1 MNNNTLNNNNNLEIA
16 RGTIVM
22 VDLPLGNSS
31 VQGGTRPAVVIS
43 NDKGNKF
50 SPVLIVV
57 PLTSRMDKKFMPT
70 HHTIEPSMINGLS
83 KTSIALAEQI
93 ITVGKDMVRN
103 IVGTLEEIDIN
114 FINRKVMTSLAL
126 F

>member
-1 MNNNTLNNNNNLEIA
+1 MNNTLNNNLEIA

-22 VDLPLGNSS
+22 VDLPTGNGS

-57 PLTSRMDKKFMPT
+57 PLTSRMDKKYMPT
-70 HHTIEPSMINGLS
+70 HHTIEPSMINGLT

-93 ITVGKDMVRN
+93 ITIGKDTVRN

>member
-1 MNNNTLNNNNNLEIA
+1 MNTLNNNNLEIK
-16 RGTIVM
+16 RGSIIM
-22 VDLPLGNSS
+22 VDLPTGNGS

-43 NDKGNKF
+43 NNRGNKF

-57 PLTSRMDKKFMPT
+57 PLTSKVKKYMPT

>member
-1 MNNNTLNNNNNLEIA
+1 MNTLNNNNLEIK
-16 RGTIVM
+16 RGSIIM
-22 VDLPLGNSS
+22 VDLLLGNGS

-57 PLTSRMDKKFMPT
+57 PLTSRVKKFMPT
-70 HHTIEPSMINGLS
+70 HHTIEPSVVNGLS

-93 ITVGKDMVRN
+93 ITIGKDAVRN
-103 IVGTLEEIDIN
+103 VIGSLEEMDIN

>member
-1 MNNNTLNNNNNLEIA
+1 MNNTLNNNLEIT

-50 SPVLIVV
+50 SPVLIVI
-57 PLTSRMDKKFMPT
+57 PLTSRLDKKYMPT
-70 HHTIEPSMINGLS
+70 HHTIEPSIVNGLT

-93 ITVGKDMVRN
+93 ITIGKDAVRN

>member
-1 MNNNTLNNNNNLEIA
+1 MNNNTLNNNNLEIK
-16 RGTIVM
+16 RGSIIM
-22 VDLPLGNSS
+22 VDLPLGNGS

-57 PLTSRMDKKFMPT
+57 PLTSRVKKFMPT
-70 HHTIEPSMINGLS
+70 HHTIEPSMVNGLT

-93 ITVGKDMVRN
+93 ITIGKDAVRN
-103 IVGTLEEIDIN
+103 IVGTLEEVDIN

>member
-1 MNNNTLNNNNNLEIA
+1 MNNTLNNNLEIA
-16 RGTIVM
+16 RGMIVM
-22 VDLPLGNSS
+22 VDLPLGNGS

-57 PLTSRMDKKFMPT
+57 PLTSRVKKFMPT
-70 HHTIEPSMINGLS
+70 HHTIEPSMLNGLS

-103 IVGTLEEIDIN
+103 IVGTLDEIDIN
-114 FINRKVMTSLAL
+114 FVNRKVMTSLAL

>member
-1 MNNNTLNNNNNLEIA
+1 MNNNTLNSNLEIK
-16 RGTIVM
+16 RGSIVM
-22 VDLPLGNSS
+22 VDLPLGNGS

-57 PLTSRMDKKFMPT
+57 PLTSRVKKFMPT
-70 HHTIEPSMINGLS
+70 HHTIEPSMLNGLS

-103 IVGTLEEIDIN
+103 IVGTLDEIDVN

>member
-1 MNNNTLNNNNNLEIA
+1 MNTLNNNNLEIK
-16 RGTIVM
+16 RGSIIM
-22 VDLPLGNSS
+22 VDLPLGNGS

-57 PLTSRMDKKFMPT
+57 PLTSRVKKFMPT
-70 HHTIEPSMINGLS
+70 HHTIEPSMLNGLS

-103 IVGTLEEIDIN
+103 IVGTLDEIDVN

>member
-1 MNNNTLNNNNNLEIA
+1 MNNNTLNNNLEIT

-50 SPVLIVV
+50 SPVLIVI
-57 PLTSRMDKKFMPT
+57 PLTSRLDKKYMPT

>member
-1 MNNNTLNNNNNLEIA
+1 MNTLNNNNLEIA

-22 VDLPLGNSS
+22 VDLPLGNGS

-43 NDKGNKF
+43 NDRGNKF
-50 SPVLIVV
+50 SPVLIIV
-57 PLTSRMDKKFMPT
+57 PLTSKVKKYMPT
-70 HHTIEPSMINGLS
+70 HHTIEPSMINGLT

-93 ITVGKDMVRN
+93 ITIGKDTVRN

>member
-1 MNNNTLNNNNNLEIA
+1 MNTLNNNNLEIT
-16 RGTIVM
+16 RGTIIM
-22 VDLPLGNSS
+22 VDLPLGNGS

-43 NDKGNKF
+43 NNRGNKF

-57 PLTSRMDKKFMPT
+57 PLTSKVKKYMPT
-70 HHTIEPSMINGLS
+70 HHTIEPSMINGLT

-93 ITVGKDMVRN
+93 ITIGKDTVRN

>member
-1 MNNNTLNNNNNLEIA
+1 MNNNTLNNNNLEIA
-16 RGTIVM
+16 RGMIVM
-22 VDLPLGNSS
+22 VDLPLGNGS

-57 PLTSRMDKKFMPT
+57 PLTSRVKKFMPT

-83 KTSIALAEQI
+83 KTSIVLAEQI
-93 ITVGKDMVRN
+93 ITIGKDTVRN

-114 FINRKVMTSLAL
+114 FINSKVMTSLAL

>member
-1 MNNNTLNNNNNLEIA
+1 MNNTLNNNLEIT

-22 VDLPLGNSS
+22 VDLPVGNNS

-43 NDKGNKF
+43 NDRGNKF

-57 PLTSRMDKKFMPT
+57 PLTSRTKKLLPT
-70 HHTIEPSMINGLS
+70 HHTIEPSMINGLT
-83 KTSIALAEQI
+83 KTSIALTEQI
-93 ITVGKDMVRN
+93 ITIGKDMVRN
-103 IVGTLEEIDIN
+103 IVGVLEEMDVN

>member
-1 MNNNTLNNNNNLEIA
+1 MNNNTLANNLEIT
-16 RGTIVM
+16 RGSIIM
-22 VDLPLGNSS
+22 VDLPMGNGS

-57 PLTSRMDKKFMPT
+57 PLTSKVKKFMPT
-70 HHTIEPSMINGLS
+70 HYTIEPSTINGLT
-83 KTSIALAEQI
+83 KTSIVLAEQI
-93 ITVGKDMVRN
+93 ITIGKDMVRN
-103 IVGTLEEIDIN
+103 IVGTLDEIDIN
-114 FINRKVMTSLAL
+114 FINRKVITSLAL

>member
-1 MNNNTLNNNNNLEIA
+1 MNNTLNNNLEIT
-16 RGTIVM
+16 RGTIIM
-22 VDLPLGNSS
+22 VDLPLGNGS

-43 NDKGNKF
+43 NNRGNKF

-57 PLTSRMDKKFMPT
+57 PLTSRVKKFMPT

-103 IVGTLEEIDIN
+103 IVGTLEEMDVN

>member
-1 MNNNTLNNNNNLEIA
+1 MNTLNNNNLEIA

-22 VDLPLGNSS
+22 VDLPKGNNS
-31 VQGGTRPAVVIS
+31 VQGGVRSAVVIS
-43 NDKGNKF
+43 NDRGNKF

-57 PLTSRMDKKFMPT
+57 PLTSKVKKFMPT
-70 HHTIEPSMINGLS
+70 HHTIEPSMINGLT

>member
-1 MNNNTLNNNNNLEIA
+1 MNNNTLNSSLEIT
-16 RGTIVM
+16 RGMIVM
-22 VDLPLGNSS
+22 VDLPLGNGS

-57 PLTSRMDKKFMPT
+57 PLTSRVKKYMPT
-70 HHTIEPSMINGLS
+70 HYTIEPSMINGLS

-103 IVGTLEEIDIN
+103 VIGSLEEMDVN

>member
-1 MNNNTLNNNNNLEIA
+1 MNNTLNNNLEIA

-22 VDLPLGNSS
+22 VDLPTGNGS

-57 PLTSRMDKKFMPT
+57 PLTSRTKKLLPT
-70 HHTIEPSMINGLS
+70 HHTIEPSMINGLT

-93 ITVGKDMVRN
+93 ITIGKDTVRN

-114 FINRKVMTSLAL
+114 FINHKVMTSLAL

>member
-1 MNNNTLNNNNNLEIA
+1 MNNNTLNNSLEIA
-16 RGTIVM
+16 RGMIVM
-22 VDLPLGNSS
+22 VDLPLGNGS

-57 PLTSRMDKKFMPT
+57 PLTSRVKKFMPT
-70 HHTIEPSMINGLS
+70 HHTIEPSMVNGLT

-93 ITVGKDMVRN
+93 ITIGKDAVRN
-103 IVGTLEEIDIN
+103 VIGSLEEIDIN

>member
-1 MNNNTLNNNNNLEIA
+1 MNTLNNNSLEIT

-22 VDLPLGNSS
+22 GDLPLGNSS
-31 VQGGTRPAVVIS
+31 VQGGVRPAVVIS
-43 NDKGNKF
+43 NDRGNKF
-50 SPVLIVV
+50 SPVLIIV
-57 PLTSRMDKKFMPT
+57 PLTSKVKKYMPT

-93 ITVGKDMVRN
+93 ITIGKDTVRN

-114 FINRKVMTSLAL
+114 LINRKVMTSLAL